1 MAGAAA
7 FRGAPPPA
15 EVLWRV
21 VTGARPVICGID
33 TGDEA
38 QHAARAAA
46 WLARGLGVPLVLA
59 HVFDPMA
66 IPAYPRDEMLRMS
79 ITDADVERG
88 ARLAARRLLEGTA
101 RSVSG
106 VEVETALQDAR
117 PARGLRRL
125 AAERRAALL
134 VSGTAARGGIDRI
147 LMGSVASELA
157 AHAPC
162 PLVAV
167 SRDAALEEPGPL
179 VAGFDGSSHSLRAAR
194 HAAGLAARMRRDLVL
209 LHAAGG
215 DRVRPDEALA
225 RELYEAGARALGDD
239 PGRPGL
245 DLNVEVAV
253 EEGDPVEVLAGAA
266 RERAAA
272 LLVTGTR
279 GRNVL
284 SSALLGSVSA
294 GLVRAAGRPVAL
306 VPANAG

>member
-1 MAGAAA
+1 
-7 FRGAPPPA
+7 
-15 EVLWRV
+15 
-21 VTGARPVICGID
+21 VTSARPVISAVD
-33 TGDEA
+33 SGDEA
-38 QHAARAAA
+38 QHAVRAAA
-46 WLARGLGVPLVLA
+46 WLARALGIPLVLA

-66 IPAYPRDEMLRMS
+66 IPAYPRSDMLRRS
-79 ITDADVERG
+79 ISDADVERE
-88 ARLAARRLLEGTA
+88 ARLAARRLLGGTA
-101 RSVSG
+101 GSVTG
-106 VEVETALQDAR
+106 VEVETALQDGR
-117 PARGLRRL
+117 PAPGLRRL

-134 VSGTAARGGIDRI
+134 VSGTAARSGIDRI
-147 LMGSVASELA
+147 LIGSVASELA

-194 HAAGLAARMRRDLVL
+194 HAAGLAARLRRDLVL
-209 LHAAGG
+209 VHATNGE
-215 DRVRPDEALA
+215 RVRPDEALA
-225 RELYEAGARALGDD
+225 RALYEAGAGALGDD

-245 DLNVEVAV
+245 ALKVEVAV
-253 EEGDPVEVLAGAA
+253 EEGDPVAVLAGAA

-284 SSALLGSVSA
+284 SSAVLGSVSA

-306 VPANAG
+306 VPANAGDAPAGR